1 MIRRLMVIKID
12 WVLVQ
17 ADMDFFESK
26 FAEMFLIAMEDGK
39 IPFSTDP
46 EELMMGCL
54 DDMLGAYFITRSLG
68 KA

>member
-1 MIRRLMVIKID
+1 MVIKID

-17 ADMDFFESK
+17 ADMDFFESR
-26 FAEMFLIAMEDGK
+26 FAEMLLIAMEDGELN
-39 IPFSTDP
+39 FSIQQ

-68 KA
+68 KM

>member
-1 MIRRLMVIKID
+1 MVIKID

-26 FAEMFLIAMEDGK
+26 FAEMFLIAMEDGELN
-39 IPFSTDP
+39 FSIQP

-68 KA
+68 KG